1 MADDLDGSENQQPAA
16 DQPKDTSGSSKSS
29 LFKRLNLSR
38 FKPHFGIP
46 KFSPKFTFL
55 KSKSDKPKPPAKKM
69 SFLWLWLFVIV
80 ISYAFIGYF
89 LSVLLTIPSRKNLAI
104 AGFAIAVL
112 LPTITAFA
120 DYGLMKWGYLL
131 SGLLIVG
138 GLFYLANI
146 KFHFLFL
153 AIMLWTGIITI
164 AFVGESLV
172 KQNRKFLTTIA
183 ILTIPCLVGLGLG
196 WQIWRLVASIWS

>member
-1 MADDLDGSENQQPAA
+1 MMADDLDGSENQQPAA
-16 DQPKDTSGSSKSS
+16 DQPQNTSGSSKSS
-29 LFKRLNLSR
+29 LFRRLNLSR
-38 FKPHFGIP
+38 FNPKFGIP
-46 KFSPKFTFL
+46 RFSFL
-55 KSKSDKPKPPAKKM
+55 KSKSDKPKSPAKKI
-69 SFLWLWLFVIV
+69 SFLWLWLLIIV
-80 ISYAFIGYF
+80 ISYAFVGYF
-89 LSVLLTIPSRKNLAI
+89 LSILLTMPSRKNLAI
-104 AGFAIAVL
+104 AGFAIAAL

-146 KFHFLFL
+146 KFHFIFL

-164 AFVGESLV
+164 AFVGDALV
-172 KQNRKFLTTIA
+172 KQNRKFLITIA

-196 WQIWRLVASIWS
+196 WQIWRLVASMWS